1 MPTPFMCAKTQARLT
16 RDSEFEASPVDGQPA
31 LRMHPVVGTINL
43 VKRMS

>member
-31 LRMHPVVGTINL
+31 LRMHPAVGTINL